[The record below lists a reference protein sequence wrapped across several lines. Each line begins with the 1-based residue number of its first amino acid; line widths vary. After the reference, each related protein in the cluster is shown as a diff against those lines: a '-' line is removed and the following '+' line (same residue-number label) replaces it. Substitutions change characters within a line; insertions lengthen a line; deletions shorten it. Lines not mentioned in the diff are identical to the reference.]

1 MKRAYLFGAAA
12 LLILL
17 IVVAYVSHSR
27 EKKGDVED
35 GGSCV
40 QSTPQVVGP
49 MAEHDPVVRIL
60 AETFRDEDVEDI
72 PLALNRP
79 GFRFR
84 FRPVGGPS
92 ATHQLLRSDT
102 CIVPDHINYDK
113 EMLKIFQ
120 RDKRSWDD
128 MSAWQYGE
136 RGVLQEWKT
145 PVKVL

>member
-17 IVVAYVSHSR
+17 IVVAYVSYSR
-27 EKKGDVED
+27 KTKD
-35 GGSCV
+35 GGVCV
-40 QSTPQVVGP
+40 RPPPQVVGP
-49 MAEHDPVVRIL
+49 NAPPVERTL
-60 AETFRDEDVEDI
+60 TFSEEGDEEEV
-72 PLALNRP
+72 PLVLNRP
-79 GFRFR
+79 RN
-84 FRPVGGPS
+84 RPVGGPS

-120 RDKRSWDD
+120 RDKRSWDH
-128 MSAWQYGE
+128 MSAWEYGE

-145 PVKVL
+145 PVKAL